1 MPAQKDLKRIIRTRM
16 QKTGES
22 YTAARL
28 HVVKPSPSTKNNP
41 DIASA
46 VNAPAPADFEALAG
60 MSDESV
66 KKATGCDWARWV
78 RELDRHGASAMSH
91 GDIVRLVSNSWNTGS
106 WWSQM
111 VTVGYERIRGL
122 RQKGQSREGS
132 FRVTTSKTITA
143 PASEIFQ
150 AWRNARARAKWLPG
164 VKLTVRTAIAARS
177 LRMRW
182 EDDTPVAV
190 AIYPLALGKY
200 RVSVEHQKLA
210 SREDV
215 DRLKAFWKQALAAL
229 AARWKATD

>member
-28 HVVKPSPSTKNNP
+28 HVVKPSPSTKSKP

-46 VNAPAPADFEALAG
+46 AHAPATPDLAALAG

-66 KKATGCDWARWV
+66 KKATGCDWARWT

-91 GDIVRLVSNSWNTGS
+91 ADIARLVSDVFHAGS

-164 VKLTVRTAIAARS
+164 VKLTVRTAIADRS

-190 AIYPLALGKY
+190 AIYPLAAGKC

-210 SREDV
+210 TREDV
-215 DRLKAFWKQALAAL
+215 DRLKAFWKQALVAL
-229 AARWKATD
+229 AAQW

>member
-28 HVVKPSPSTKNNP
+28 HVVKPSPVMKK
-41 DIASA
+41 DAAASA
-46 VNAPAPADFEALAG
+46 ASAQTTPDLEALAG
-60 MSDESV
+60 MSDAAV

-78 RELDRHGASAMSH
+78 RTLDRHDASVMSH
-91 GDIVRLVSNSWNTGS
+91 GEIVRLVSEEFHAGS

-122 RQKGQSREGS
+122 RQTGQSRDGS

-143 PASEIFQ
+143 PASQIFQ
-150 AWRNARARAKWLPG
+150 AWKSARARAKWLPG
-164 VKLTVRTAIAARS
+164 VKLTVRRAIATRS

-190 AIYPLALGKY
+190 AIYPLAAGKY
-200 RVSVEHQKLA
+200 RVSVEHDKLA

-229 AARWKATD
+229 AAQWKATD